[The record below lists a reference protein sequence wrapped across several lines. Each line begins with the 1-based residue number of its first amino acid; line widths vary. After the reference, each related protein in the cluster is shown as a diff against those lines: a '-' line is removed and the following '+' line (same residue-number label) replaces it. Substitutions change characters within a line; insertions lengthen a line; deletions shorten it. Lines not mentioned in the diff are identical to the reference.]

1 MEEYIKF
8 LKRMGIE
15 LNESDIKP
23 VIIRIPVETKPDD
36 NRELLAYR
44 RINEIATTDCDK
56 VKWEEV
62 IKYLTLDVL
71 YIAEC
76 IANNKLYHKDELEK
90 FTENCCAIMQV
101 WDDMYRDTFNS
112 IKEFRDKKDEPSDLD
127 IDKMNASAL
136 REYIRTHNIK

>member
-8 LKRMGIE
+8 LKKMGIE

-23 VIIRIPVETKPDD
+23 VIIRIPVETKIDD
-36 NRELLAYR
+36 GRELLAYR

-76 IANNKLYHKDELEK
+76 IANHKLYHKDKLEE
-90 FTENCCAIMQV
+90 FTENCCAIMHC
-101 WDDMYRDTFNS
+101 WDDIYRNAFNS
-112 IKEFRDKKDEPSDLD
+112 IKEFRDKKDEPSDID
-127 IDKMNASAL
+127 IDKMNISEL